1 MFEDVYFDKYSIKFQ
16 AIISETLLSS
26 VFPINHLSKHYFA
39 KEGTEAYLGPR
50 QTSLIQL
57 CVEISQ

>member
-1 MFEDVYFDKYSIKFQ
+1 MFVLTNSIKFQ
-16 AIISETLLSS
+16 AIISEALSS
-26 VFPINHLSKHYFA
+26 VVPVNHLSKYYFA
-39 KEGTEAYLGPR
+39 KEGTEVYLGPR